1 MGRKNISLREGLD
14 LVRSKR
20 PIAEPNPGFM
30 IQLKAYEQLLFGQM
44 SDVSVFLNGKP
55 KKTES
60 GEIKPIDDGE
70 EFVEV
75 ADEEVFVDEETDENA
90 TNSSELKEVT
100 DSIQQMKIAGDTE
113 GAKDLEAQIKEI
125 KQ

>member
-1 MGRKNISLREGLD
+1 
-14 LVRSKR
+14 
-20 PIAEPNPGFM
+20 
-30 IQLKAYEQLLFGQM
+30 M

-100 DSIQQMKIAGDTE
+100 DSI
-113 GAKDLEAQIKEI
+113 
-125 KQ
+125 